1 MATYTKELLSGST
14 NGRAILVVPTAT
26 LGTTLHTA
34 VAGTAAWD
42 EVWLY
47 AFNSHSADV
56 MLTIEWG
63 GVTDPDDIVEVTI
76 PYQAGWVPVVPGYLL
91 QNSLV
96 ITAFASVANVITI
109 QGWNNAIT

>member
-1 MATYTKELLSGST
+1 MATYTKALLSGST
-14 NGRAILVVPTAT
+14 NGRGIKVVPTAT
-26 LGTTLHTA
+26 LGTTIHTA
-34 VAGTAAWD
+34 VAGTSAWD

-76 PYQAGWVPVVPGYLL
+76 PYRAGWVPVVPGYLL

>member
-1 MATYTKELLSGST
+1 MATYTKELLSGSA
-14 NGRAILVVPTAT
+14 NGRGIKIVPTAT

-34 VAGTAAWD
+34 VSGTAAWD

-47 AFNSHSADV
+47 AFNSGGSDV

-76 PYQAGWVPVVPGYLL
+76 PFQSGWVPIVPGFLL

-96 ITAFASVANVITI
+96 ITAFASVANVITV
-109 QGWNNAIT
+109 QGWVNAIT

>member
-1 MATYTKELLSGST
+1 
-14 NGRAILVVPTAT
+14 
-26 LGTTLHTA
+26 
-34 VAGTAAWD
+34 
-42 EVWLY
+42 
-47 AFNSHSADV
+47 